1 MANHKAVSIVL
12 PVRNGEKY
20 LNTAIESVTGFARE
34 FDQIITID
42 DGSTDL
48 TFQILEKWSKKDSR
62 VTLIRTEGIGLADS
76 LNLAISSAVH
86 DWIARADVDDIYS
99 PDRINTQINLISSGV
114 VAIFSDYKIF
124 SSSGDYLG
132 EIPTAVFPL
141 PMKLSLVSGNR
152 TPHPSV
158 LFKKDAAIAAGGYLN
173 SEFPA
178 EDLGLWVRIQKL
190 GELISSPVSLLNYT
204 VSANSVTSSQRK
216 SSIQQRRR
224 VTSKLVF
231 SNKEIDQFC
240 FDFNS
245 YIRDYLT
252 LSAGHKRIVLLYK
265 DLFHWNAKNKKRFP
279 INRLFNLVLLSPRF
293 HFSIV
298 NLFLEFLKRRI
309 KRLLS
314 KFGLFSHS

>member
-1 MANHKAVSIVL
+1 MANQKAVSIVL

-34 FDQIITID
+34 FDQIIIID
-42 DGSTDL
+42 DGSTDV
-48 TFQILEKWSKKDSR
+48 TFQILEKWSKRDSR
-62 VTLIRTEGIGLADS
+62 VTLIKTEGIGLADS

-99 PDRINTQINLISSGV
+99 PDRINTQINLISSEV

-231 SNKEIDQFC
+231 SDKEIVQFC

-245 YIRDYLT
+245 YIREYLT

-265 DLFHWNAKNKKRFP
+265 DLFYWNAKNKKRFP

-293 HFSIV
+293 HF
-298 NLFLEFLKRRI
+298 
-309 KRLLS
+309 
-314 KFGLFSHS
+314 